1 MGRLVMIEFLSVDG
15 VMQGLGSPG
24 EDTSGGFTYGG
35 WGAPYAAG
43 LQRMPRSEAAP
54 PTAAYLFGRR
64 TYESMAAFWPFQPD
78 TNPMAAHLNAAPKYV
93 ASRTRIDPQWH
104 GTTRIDIDG
113 PHVVAR
119 LKRQLDGDIA
129 LLGSGT
135 LARDLL
141 AAGLVDE
148 LRLFIHPLLLGS
160 GTRLFGALPQPRRLA
175 LSSVTAT
182 DLGTICLTYSVG
194 EEIADV
200 TALEEVASAQAAA
213 APTP

>member
-1 MGRLVMIEFLSVDG
+1 MGSVVMIEFLSVDG

-24 EDTSGGFTYGG
+24 EDTSGGFAYGG

-43 LQRMPRSEAAP
+43 LQRMRPAEAVA

-64 TYESMAAFWPFQPD
+64 TYESMAAFWPLQPD

-93 ASRTRIDPQWH
+93 ASRTLVDPQWH
-104 GTTRIDIDG
+104 GTTCIDIDR
-113 PHVVAR
+113 PHVVAG

-129 LLGSGT
+129 LLGSGA
-135 LARDLL
+135 LARELL
-141 AAGLVDE
+141 AAGQVDE

-160 GTRLFGALPQPRRLA
+160 GARLFGALPHPRQLT

-182 DLGTICLTYSVG
+182 DLGTICLAYRVG
-194 EEIADV
+194 DVIADI
-200 TALEEVASAQAAA
+200 TALAVAPAGAAA
-213 APTP
+213 VPGP